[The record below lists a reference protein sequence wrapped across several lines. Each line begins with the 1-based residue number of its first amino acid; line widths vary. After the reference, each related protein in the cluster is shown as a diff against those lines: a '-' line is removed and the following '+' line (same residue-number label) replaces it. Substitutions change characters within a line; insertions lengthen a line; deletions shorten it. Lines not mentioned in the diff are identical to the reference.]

1 MNATPGQIVL
11 YPFQEEFYTDP
22 DTYMGPDTD
31 PMLDDNDEVVF
42 MAKDTGNIASAI
54 TEPQGV
60 IAGLRAE
67 VQVSDPLDGTTGY
80 VYLFQ
85 SAGELD
91 PSANQRYVDYLGTFQ
106 LVGLNFESSTVSSK
120 YYERGFSSRRVSREL
135 RITAPGASGVDF
147 GYLIQTTHLCAAP
160 PTMNCGLRS
169 TKEHSLPTR
178 EGPCVVSARTW
189 VCKADQRP
197 SGFKTN
203 WTATRISRS
212 PSCIKLIWRIRTLAI
227 NE

>member
-1 MNATPGQIVL
+1 MLSRLKSNN
-11 YPFQEEFYTDP
+11 PF
-22 DTYMGPDTD
+22 
-31 PMLDDNDEVVF
+31 
-42 MAKDTGNIASAI
+42 
-54 TEPQGV
+54 
-60 IAGLRAE
+60 
-67 VQVSDPLDGTTGY
+67 DGA
-80 VYLFQ
+80 VPVPRLPRL
-85 SAGELD
+85 S
-91 PSANQRYVDYLGTFQ
+91 
-106 LVGLNFESSTVSSK
+106 
-120 YYERGFSSRRVSREL
+120 
-135 RITAPGASGVDF
+135 ASGVDF

-212 PSCIKLIWRIRTLAI
+212 PSCIKPNWRIRTLAL
-227 NE
+227 NEQYLFGFSIGWQRKAIASIMVFIVDCAKKRG